1 MKVRF
6 SQLLFATLVAAQP
19 AFAANEALVTAVFS
33 NVSNGY
39 ERQRQPDGTFKREY
53 YALANGQYAR
63 GAHADPSIDNVPFTT
78 VTNLITPYLAKQNY
92 YMAEN
97 ARSAD
102 LLLVISWGTTIPFD
116 DAGGAAGS
124 LDRTLSAMNGA
135 VSANRTAQANA
146 DTQQNQQNVKAETAA
161 VAEAANN
168 EFESQ
173 VVELQS
179 FNTAR
184 MKANERTARLLGY
197 VGEINDRNNASRF
210 AGAGSQYDDLV
221 ADIEEPRY
229 YVIVSAYDFRAATQK
244 GERKLLWSTRV
255 SIRAQ
260 GNRFDERLATMLAR
274 AGSHFGEGTN
284 RLLRQYQSGTVK
296 MDDLKFI
303 ESVPAQPKAEPPREK

>member
-6 SQLLFATLVAAQP
+6 SQLLFATLVASQP

-63 GAHADPSIDNVPFTT
+63 GAHADPSIDNVSFST
-78 VTNLITPYLAKQNY
+78 VANLVTPYLAKQNY

-303 ESVPAQPKAEPPREK
+303 ESVPPQPKTEPPREK